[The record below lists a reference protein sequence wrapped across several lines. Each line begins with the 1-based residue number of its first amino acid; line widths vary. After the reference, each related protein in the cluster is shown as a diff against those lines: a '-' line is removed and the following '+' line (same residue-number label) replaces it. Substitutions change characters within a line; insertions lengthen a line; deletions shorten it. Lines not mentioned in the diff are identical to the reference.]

1 MACLETFRANCS
13 GYHIYQDQLYQ
24 LKWHTYLDCPRLLGE
39 QQLTYN
45 NIITILFINGR
56 PSSIN
61 FYLLC
66 NKAIWLID
74 TVLYVLS
81 HNRNPIFICIKNTSS
96 RRVFIFKYPHERRG
110 NIIHEFE
117 KTIILLNLFIMIHTT

>member
-24 LKWHTYLDCPRLLGE
+24 WKWHTYLDCPRLLGE

-56 PSSIN
+56 LSSIN

-74 TVLYVLS
+74 TVLYV
-81 HNRNPIFICIKNTSS
+81 RCIKNTST

-110 NIIHEFE
+110 NIIHVFE

>member
-24 LKWHTYLDCPRLLGE
+24 WKWHTYLDCPRLLGE

-56 PSSIN
+56 LSSIN

-74 TVLYVLS
+74 KFYTCCLIIGIFIFIFY
-81 HNRNPIFICIKNTSS
+81 FICIKNTST
-96 RRVFIFKYPHERRG
+96 RKVFIFKYPHERRG
-110 NIIHEFE
+110 NIIHVFE
-117 KTIILLNLFIMIHTT
+117 KQ